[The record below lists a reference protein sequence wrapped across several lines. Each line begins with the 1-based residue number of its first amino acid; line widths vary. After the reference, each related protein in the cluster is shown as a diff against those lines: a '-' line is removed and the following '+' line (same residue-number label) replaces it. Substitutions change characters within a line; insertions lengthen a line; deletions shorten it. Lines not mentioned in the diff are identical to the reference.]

1 VTALI
6 VNLFAYTEVISI
18 LSVPDTF
25 VDKFLHHVSCITALF
40 IWLLP
45 WNYVPGIAE
54 SEKN

>member
-40 IWLLP
+40 I
-45 WNYVPGIAE
+45 
-54 SEKN
+54 